1 MTIINT
7 ELQRRLNELQEPNK
21 TILEKL
27 LIDIEKIQQPEE
39 VKTVLRSRIREQ
51 VTLEMKR

>member
-7 ELQRRLNELQEPNK
+7 ELKKRLAELQEPNK
-21 TILEKL
+21 SILEKL
-27 LIDIEKIQQPEE
+27 LIDIEQIKQRDD
-39 VKTVLRSRIREQ
+39 VKNALRSRIREQ

>member
-7 ELQRRLNELQEPNK
+7 ELQRRLNELPEPNK
-21 TILEKL
+21 IILEKL
-27 LIDIEKIQQPEE
+27 LIDIEQIPQREE
-39 VKTVLRSRIREQ
+39 VRALLRSRIREQ